1 METNSRSSKCIK
13 NNRANSSA
21 TSYIIMKANFFLIIL
36 SIVLAMLLGY
46 LAFNI
51 AEGKENDIACGVI
64 SSISFIAT
72 LLPIMGIDFDNKRIS
87 INIKLLSCIFFV
99 FSIIINFCFAFF
111 KLIMPYY
118 FIVNGIILIVFLY
131 VFHKTLTI
139 ICLAKN

>member
-1 METNSRSSKCIK
+1 
-13 NNRANSSA
+13 
-21 TSYIIMKANFFLIIL
+21 MKANFFLIIL
-36 SIVLAMLLGY
+36 SIALAMLLGY

-51 AEGKENDIACGVI
+51 AEGKEYDIVCGVI

-118 FIVNGIILIVFLY
+118 IIVNGIILIVFLY
-131 VFHKTLTI
+131 VFHKTLNTK
-139 ICLAKN
+139 L